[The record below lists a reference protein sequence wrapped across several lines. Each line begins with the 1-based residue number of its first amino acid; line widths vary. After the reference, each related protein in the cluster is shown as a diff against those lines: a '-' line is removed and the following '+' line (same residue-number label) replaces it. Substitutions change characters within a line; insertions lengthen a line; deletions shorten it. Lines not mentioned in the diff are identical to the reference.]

1 MIDDTQTLAI
11 GFPTEEIVR
20 QHNAMINS
28 PFNLASTEW
37 RLFTCILARIR
48 PTDTEFAVHV
58 IPVSEFMDLSSSNW
72 AYEYVRDM
80 KSSLAGRTL
89 QLEIIPET
97 GKRSKSGRTHRDI
110 PLFSLLDYVEGKGC
124 IEAQLNHQVMPYLLE
139 LTRGGQFT
147 RSVVQ
152 ELKSLKSSYAHKLYW
167 LLSEYR
173 FRGERT
179 FTYSDLRYRLGMN
192 ENEYADR
199 FNNFKARIIDKV
211 QLELARTDLAFTY
224 QVLRTGK
231 KATGI
236 VFRYSA
242 RPIPLDPA
250 SSATKTVLEAD
261 ILPTELVEQLR
272 AIGVS
277 QDSIAELTRD
287 ACETKRYPVDY
298 IWYVLN
304 KSKQNVKT
312 KIKSVGGWVFKLVR
326 NRSLLDEYERSL
338 KAPAAAPVK
347 RPNASGAPAGKKGA
361 SLAEVAAQEGWRK
374 CLPVL
379 EQLLGAQSIST
390 WLKPLQPL
398 SFQDG
403 VLELGVPDQRIYEH
417 IEATY
422 VAELAEALN
431 RVFGPGI
438 KLEYSVTLARS

>member
-1 MIDDTQTLAI
+1 MADDTQTLTI
-11 GFPTEEIVR
+11 SFPTEEVVR

-48 PTDTEFAVHV
+48 PTDTEFAIHS
-58 IPVSEFMDLSSSNW
+58 IPVGEFMDLSSSNW

-89 QLEIIPET
+89 QLEMLPET

-152 ELKSLKSSYAHKLYW
+152 ELKSLKSAYAHKIYW

-173 FRGERT
+173 FRGERS
-179 FTYSDLRYRLGMN
+179 FTYDDLRYRLGMS

-199 FNNFKARIIDKV
+199 FNNFKARILDKV
-211 QLELARTDLAFTY
+211 QIELALTDLAFTY
-224 QVLRTGK
+224 QVLRSGK

-242 RPIPLDPA
+242 RPIPLDPIP
-250 SSATKTVLEAD
+250 SATKTVPDAA
-261 ILPTELVEQLR
+261 ILPPELMEQLR

-287 ACETKRYPVDY
+287 VYEAKRYPVEY

-304 KSKQNVKT
+304 KSRQNSKT
-312 KIKSVGGWVFKLVR
+312 KIKSLGGWVFNLVR
-326 NRSLLDEYERSL
+326 KRSLLDDYERNSQSAAL
-338 KAPAAAPVK
+338 PVRQIKAAVAPTGKRPSSPTKAAA
-347 RPNASGAPAGKKGA
+347 R
-361 SLAEVAAQEGWRK
+361 EGWLK
-374 CLPVL
+374 CMARL
-379 EQLLGAQSIST
+379 EQLLGPQSVTT
-390 WLKPLQPL
+390 WFKPLQPL
-398 SFQDG
+398 SLQHG
-403 VLELGVPDQRIYEH
+403 VLELGVPDRRIYDH
-417 IEATY
+417 IEASY
-422 VAELAEALN
+422 LKELSEVLSH
-431 RVFGPGI
+431 VFGPEV
-438 KLEYSVTLARS
+438 KLEYSVALMPA